1 MIGEVKHLANN
12 ERYRLLV
19 IDDKTYLMDIEESF
33 WKVIFPFLFWLIPNP
48 IYRLDNEATVD
59 QLRTKKMERKNL
71 DSMTTNT
78 GIGVAGGVF
87 LQPLIAHFFFTT
99 TPLIK
104 TLVMIIAVILVGL
117 LYINRRQNSEKKL
130 NTLVNFGTLKTEQI
144 KIRPNS
150 IGHFLK
156 VIFTDLFLLGFTIG
170 GFLVFI
176 EIENYFMLIGGS
188 LFMFVFLLTN
198 RRVVEEGALVL
209 RFKNNI

>member
-48 IYRLDNEATVD
+48 IYRLDDEATVD
-59 QLRTKKMERKNL
+59 QLKTKKMERKNL
-71 DSMTTNT
+71 DSMTTNV

-87 LQPLIAHFFFTT
+87 LQPLAVYFFFTM

-104 TLVMIIAVILVGL
+104 TLVMIITIILVGL

-130 NTLVNFGTLKTEQI
+130 DTLMNFGTLKTEQI

-156 VIFTDLFLLGFTIG
+156 VIFIYFGTLGFTIG
-170 GFLVFI
+170 SFL
-176 EIENYFMLIGGS
+176 EIENYLMLIIGS

-198 RRVVEEGALVL
+198 RRVVEEGSLVL